1 MQYRMQDMPIVSVRL
16 TEEEKKELLVYG
28 GLSKGVREGVK
39 LYLKAKKSQE
49 IFRKLEDLQ
58 RKNPVKT
65 ASEKEVELIRD
76 DREDRA
82 R

>member
-1 MQYRMQDMPIVSVRL
+1 MPTVSVRL

-28 GLSKGVREGVK
+28 GLSKGVREGVR
-39 LYLKAKKSQE
+39 LYIKAQKSQE

-58 RKNPVKT
+58 KRNPVKT
-65 ASEKEVELIRD
+65 GSEKEVELIRK

>member
-1 MQYRMQDMPIVSVRL
+1 MPTVSVRL
-16 TEEEKKELLVYG
+16 TEEEKKELLEYG
-28 GLSKGVREGVK
+28 GLSKGVREGVR
-39 LYLKAKKSQE
+39 LYLKAQKSRE

-58 RKNPVKT
+58 RKNPVT
-65 ASEKEVELIRD
+65 TTSEKEVELIRQ